1 MTLSADV
8 DFIAKYSVGKSSPQ
22 FNRRFKIYEMC
33 CNITHGWLTVSK
45 NSISKANCFLK
56 FCLSETSKE
65 ATIVNFTFRNG
76 PEFSAQTI
84 IRKAGLTNNRFIL
97 AFENKKSNLNLKIWF
112 SAFIRI
118 LLLFFLYLL
127 HNPHHVE

>member
-1 MTLSADV
+1 MLILLLNILLGNLHHSS
-8 DFIAKYSVGKSSPQ
+8 IEGLKSMKCAVVSL
-22 FNRRFKIYEMC
+22 M
-33 CNITHGWLTVSK
+33 TVSK

-84 IRKAGLTNNRFIL
+84 MRKAGLTNNRFIL
-97 AFENKKSNLNLKIWF
+97 AFDNKKVI
-112 SAFIRI
+112 
-118 LLLFFLYLL
+118 
-127 HNPHHVE
+127 

>member
-1 MTLSADV
+1 
-8 DFIAKYSVGKSSPQ
+8 
-22 FNRRFKIYEMC
+22 MC

-84 IRKAGLTNNRFIL
+84 MRKAGLTNNRFIL

-118 LLLFFLYLL
+118 LLFFFVFASQSTPRRVIDTDNFIIFPTRLAVKLLFDYK
-127 HNPHHVE
+127 

>member
-8 DFIAKYSVGKSSPQ
+8 DFISEYSVGKSSPQ

-84 IRKAGLTNNRFIL
+84 MRKAGLTNNRFIL
-97 AFENKKSNLNLKIWF
+97 AFDNKKVI
-112 SAFIRI
+112 
-118 LLLFFLYLL
+118 
-127 HNPHHVE
+127 